1 MKKFTSEQLPHDC
14 GLGVVCKREILARDL
29 LGINAISL
37 AELCQLTKYCF
48 IRHLEIDF
56 FYQEQWHTT
65 GCTPVQHAGL
75 VSKA

>member
-29 LGINAISL
+29 LGIDAISL

-56 FYQEQWHTT
+56 FTKNN
-65 GCTPVQHAGL
+65 GI
-75 VSKA
+75 